1 MNLDLSVCFEKKSS
15 IFSSVS
21 PTVISR
27 FCTKLFGICT
37 KQNIFCTKDGGNSC
51 MFFQNLPYFFIQTAD
66 FLGAFPVFLSER
78 VRFSRLPIRFLRVF
92 STLSV
97 MILLFLFH
105 QSVFFPYSFDKK
117 SIFFR
122 MNHPSGY
129 ASFLFS
135 SGYFH
140 IFSDAPAD
148 FSVLPRILF
157 CIFSVRLQKII
168 CCFFIRIIRFLK
180 FFRFVGII
188 FPAFSRVELRNF
200 SARFDIFC
208 ASPEFFQRKNP
219 LFSA

>member
-1 MNLDLSVCFEKKSS
+1 MFLYKTFWNLYKTEYFLYKRRRKLLHV
-15 IFSSVS
+15 FSES
-21 PTVISR
+21 PV
-27 FCTKLFGICT
+27 
-37 KQNIFCTKDGGNSC
+37 
-51 MFFQNLPYFFIQTAD
+51 FFIQTAD

-105 QSVFFPYSFDKK
+105 QSVFFPYSSDKK

-148 FSVLPRILF
+148 FSVLSRILF
-157 CIFSVRLQKII
+157 CIFPSVCEKI
-168 CCFFIRIIRFLK
+168 CCFFSSGSSVF
-180 FFRFVGII
+180 
-188 FPAFSRVELRNF
+188 
-200 SARFDIFC
+200 
-208 ASPEFFQRKNP
+208 
-219 LFSA
+219 

>member
-1 MNLDLSVCFEKKSS
+1 MVQCWNTLFPILTICSLFGLNTYLYIRVMTVVELKVLFFWWNGSFISCLGFIIWVCFEKKSS

-105 QSVFFPYSFDKK
+105 QSVFFSV
-117 SIFFR
+117 FFW
-122 MNHPSGY
+122 
-129 ASFLFS
+129 
-135 SGYFH
+135 
-140 IFSDAPAD
+140 
-148 FSVLPRILF
+148 
-157 CIFSVRLQKII
+157 
-168 CCFFIRIIRFLK
+168 
-180 FFRFVGII
+180 
-188 FPAFSRVELRNF
+188 
-200 SARFDIFC
+200 
-208 ASPEFFQRKNP
+208 
-219 LFSA
+219 